1 MPPTELFKETPI
13 GTSTDAPM
21 VITPEPPRVPIQ
33 TSTPLPL
40 PITNGRAPLRSAA
53 KGCGVTVLVGLLAWL
68 LLWLV
73 FIRPPAEFPVQAF
86 FTVEKGTGLS
96 ALSAQL
102 ESAHLIRSAGF
113 FKLSAYVSGNQG
125 NVLSGEY
132 FVKAPES
139 SLQLLSR
146 IATGAF
152 GIEYKEVTIPEG
164 SSVKQ
169 AAEIIKKT
177 FPDFDTKH
185 FVKIAAPFEG
195 YLFPDTYR
203 LVPRMTPEDIV
214 AVMQKNFDE
223 KIATLQPEITK
234 FGKPLS
240 DVVKMASIVE
250 EEGRTTVTRRTIAGI
265 LWKRISI
272 GMPLQVDASFLYIN
286 GKNTYTLTTA
296 DLAIESPYNSYLHKG
311 LPPTPITNPGLDSI
325 SATITPISTPYLFF
339 LTDKKGVMHYA
350 RTFDEHVANKAQF
363 LK

>member
-1 MPPTELFKETPI
+1 
-13 GTSTDAPM
+13 M
-21 VITPEPPRVPIQ
+21 VSE
-33 TSTPLPL
+33 SS
-40 PITNGRAPLRSAA
+40 RAPWRSVAA
-53 KGCGVTVLVGLLAWL
+53 GCVVTVLIGLLACV
-68 LLWLV
+68 LLWLI
-73 FIRPPAEFPVQAF
+73 FIRPPAAFPVKSF

-102 ESAHLIRSAGF
+102 ESAHLIRSARF
-113 FKLSAYVSGNQG
+113 FKLSAYLSGNQG
-125 NVLSGEY
+125 NALAGEY
-132 FVKAPES
+132 FAKAPES

-152 GIEYKEVTIPEG
+152 GVEYKAVTFPEG
-164 SSVKQ
+164 TSVKQ
-169 AAEIIKKT
+169 MGEIIKNT
-177 FPDFDTKH
+177 FPDFDAAH

-203 LVPRMTPEDIV
+203 LVPRMTPEDIM
-214 AVMQKNFDE
+214 AVMQQNFE
-223 KIATLQPEITK
+223 RKIASVQADIER

-240 DVVKMASIVE
+240 DIVKMASIVE
-250 EEGRTTVTRRTIAGI
+250 EEGRTSITRRTIAGI
-265 LWKRISI
+265 LWKRLSI

-286 GKNTYTLTTA
+286 GKTTDKLTRA
-296 DLAIESPYNSYLHKG
+296 DLAIDSPYNSYLHKG

-325 SATITPISTPYLFF
+325 SATLTPISTPYLYF

>member
-1 MPPTELFKETPI
+1 MPPNETFTETSA
-13 GTSTDAPM
+13 GTSTEAPM
-21 VITPEPPRVPIQ
+21 VIMPESVRVPIQ
-33 TSTPLPL
+33 TSMPVPPAINT
-40 PITNGRAPLRSAA
+40 RAPLRSAA
-53 KGCGVTVLVGLLAWL
+53 MGCGVTVLAGLFVWL

-73 FIRPPAEFPVQAF
+73 FIRPPATFPVKSF

-113 FKLSAYVSGNQG
+113 FKLSAYISGNQG

-132 FVKAPES
+132 FVKAPAS
-139 SLQLLSR
+139 SLQMLSR

-169 AAEIIKKT
+169 AAEIIKKAIS
-177 FPDFDTKH
+177 DFDAKH
-185 FVKIAAPFEG
+185 FVDIAASFEG

-203 LVPRMTPEDIV
+203 FLPKTTPEEVV
-214 AVMQKNFDE
+214 AIMQKNFDTKTAVLQQE
-223 KIATLQPEITK
+223 IAK

-250 EEGRTTVTRRTIAGI
+250 EEGRTTITRRTIAGI
-265 LWKRISI
+265 LWRRISL
-272 GMPLQVDASFLYIN
+272 GMPLQVDSSFLYIN

-311 LPPTPITNPGLDSI
+311 LPPTPITNPGLDSL
-325 SATITPISTPYLFF
+325 SATIAPISTPYLYF

-350 RTFDEHVANKAQF
+350 RTFDEHLSNKAQY